1 MSELVREGLEYGV
14 ATVVV
19 LIMFAI
25 LVMMFRYQAKERKEQ
40 REERAEWRKAA
51 TDQQAQLVRVTKE
64 STTAFEK
71 NSSAIKLHSAI
82 IQDLKQLIITFPR

>member
-1 MSELVREGLEYGV
+1 MSELVKESLEYGV

-51 TDQQAQLVRVTKE
+51 MVQQEQLVKITKE

-71 NSSAIKLHSAI
+71 NSTAIQLHSAI
-82 IQDLKQLIITFPR
+82 IRDLKQLIITFSR